1 MPKEVKNKE
10 EFLKLIPLA
19 IECRVKQNENVI
31 KIKLRTKRY
40 LYTYKTTDQNE
51 VKEILDQVKCPIINI
66 T

>member
-1 MPKEVKNKE
+1 MPKEIKSKE
-10 EFLKLIPLA
+10 KFLMLIPLA
-19 IECRVKQNENVI
+19 MECRVKQSKEEV

-51 VKEILDQVKCPIINI
+51 VKEILAQVKCPIINL